1 MVINLKG
8 RKILKEPLYDKF
20 RELLVDEI
28 IKTIDLEGKYG
39 SELRPIIEKTLR
51 KEKFKEMVDKLMKSL
66 AKETKIDDKYSR
78 DALSILIEEDVAR
91 DIKNDLEDQIEE
103 RYDVKRDKE
112 SERLYREGINNNLWD
127 RVPSRYLG
135 QKTSLLRDVLLL
147 IKENEAIKLTLFLG
161 IVFLVISSILFNSV
175 YHAIIAGLTLSAV
188 PGDSVTIMIAN
199 ILGAFGGILIFFVS
213 LSLIFQHILLTKT
226 RDEKIRELAHKYLER
241 KLKK

>member
-1 MVINLKG
+1 M
-8 RKILKEPLYDKF
+8 
-20 RELLVDEI
+20 
-28 IKTIDLEGKYG
+28 EGKYG

-127 RVPSRYLG
+127 NVPSRYLG
-135 QKTSLLRDVLLL
+135 QKTSLLRDILLL
-147 IKENEAIKLTLFLG
+147 IK
-161 IVFLVISSILFNSV
+161 
-175 YHAIIAGLTLSAV
+175 
-188 PGDSVTIMIAN
+188 
-199 ILGAFGGILIFFVS
+199 
-213 LSLIFQHILLTKT
+213 
-226 RDEKIRELAHKYLER
+226 
-241 KLKK
+241 